1 MNKTYT
7 PEPIDTSAIALPEGI
22 LELGEMLAKNTH
34 DNFVRM
40 RIASGWSYG
49 PVRDDVQK
57 TNPTLIP
64 YEDLP
69 ESEKEYDRV
78 TSMETLKTILAMG
91 YEIRKRGE

>member
-7 PEPIDTSAIALPEGI
+7 PNPIDTSAISLPEEI

-34 DNFVRM
+34 ENFVKM

-49 PVRDDVQK
+49 PQRDDIKK

-78 TSMETLKTILAMG
+78 TSTETLKTILALG
-91 YEIRKRGE
+91 YRICRGE

>member
-7 PEPIDTSAIALPEGI
+7 PNPIDTSAISLPEDI

-34 DNFVRM
+34 ENFVKM
-40 RIASGWSYG
+40 RIASGWNYG
-49 PVRDDVQK
+49 PQRDDIKK

-78 TSMETLKTILAMG
+78 TSTETLKTILALG
-91 YEIRKRGE
+91 YRICRGE